1 MNQLHRI
8 PPDLLAQVL
17 QDGRAWNMSVEVV
30 IGAKQVDVQKN
41 CFAFMFTNLGNT
53 TAFVNDMVVFPS
65 AGFPNA
71 LGDSR
76 SIAAH
81 LLDIYKGNL
90 TVKFGAGATPRL
102 ELVQLFYLEKPR

>member
-8 PPDLLAQVL
+8 SPELLAEVVQS
-17 QDGRAWNMSVEVV
+17 GRAWNMTVEIVTQ
-30 IGAKQVDVQKN
+30 AKQLDVQKN
-41 CFAFMFTNLGNT
+41 CFSFMFTNLGNT
-53 TAFVNDMVVFPS
+53 QAFLNDIVVFPS

-76 SIAAH
+76 SISGH
-81 LLDIYKGNL
+81 VLDIYKGNM

-102 ELVQLFYLEKPR
+102 EVIQLFYLEKPR